1 MSTVHETVNHEKNE
15 KSEKNEKLLK
25 INTYNHKL
33 EIDYH
38 TVEESKQDDQ
48 YRKNMLEAFNMD
60 EYNYDKILSTI
71 KEINNIHGNNKHI
84 KDILNAIN
92 NHKQYS
98 FFTHDNLFNGYFLLF
113 SFDYFNLFHT
123 CIRDLINMGDINETN
138 AEALINS
145 INGL

>member
-1 MSTVHETVNHEKNE
+1 MSTVHETVKH
-15 KSEKNEKLLK
+15 EKNEKLLK

>member
-1 MSTVHETVNHEKNE
+1 MNTVDDMMNHE
-15 KSEKNEKLLK
+15 KSEKSEKLLK
-25 INTYNHKL
+25 INTYNHEL

-60 EYNYDKILSTI
+60 EYNYNKILSTI
-71 KEINNIHGNNKHI
+71 KEINNIHGRNKHI

-113 SFDYFNLFHT
+113 SFDYFNLFHA
-123 CIRDLINMGDINETN
+123 CLRDLNNTADIKETN
-138 AEALINS
+138 AKSLIDS
-145 INGL
+145 INKP